1 MTRDRCQR
9 GRSGPAGEV
18 PTALALGVI
27 FGEVSAD
34 QIVAGTSHRL
44 DSLGLAGHS
53 LRQSAVETRIRQKV
67 ARLGMLGS
75 FPQAA

>member
-1 MTRDRCQR
+1 MTIDRCQR

-53 LRQSAVETRIRQKV
+53 SAAVATRIRQKV